1 MAETLML
8 ADGIMEGIIMVVNDL
23 FTIMMGVVR
32 DESFDE
38 IRFYSSMINFLISSQ
53 VLKVDDNDVGES
65 EDGIEFGGDGV
76 VK

>member
-38 IRFYSSMINFLISSQ
+38 IRFYSPMSNFLIS
-53 VLKVDDNDVGES
+53 
-65 EDGIEFGGDGV
+65 
-76 VK
+76 